1 MKLVRTLKVKL
12 EEEEKNAIE
21 KVLDVLATI
30 WEQSENY
37 EMDELWKRYGSNEDG
52 WTGIEDT
59 LKHLLNESK

>member
-12 EEEEKNAIE
+12 EEEEKDAIE
-21 KVLDVLATI
+21 KVLDILATI